1 MRRVIISILV
11 FLLVGCGSGNMPIN
25 LQKEKKSDE
34 SPVKP
39 SVPLTATFQSI
50 YSNIIEMKCLKCH
63 QDSTST
69 NHGIVL
75 ASYDEIMGSE
85 HELVTPGDPFESD
98 IYAAVYGRKMPPAEE
113 PQLTEE
119 EIEIIRKWI
128 EDGAK
133 ND

>member
-1 MRRVIISILV
+1 MLA
-11 FLLVGCGSGNMPIN
+11 GCGSGNMPIN
-25 LQKEKKSDE
+25 LHKEKKSDE
-34 SPVKP
+34 SPDKP

-63 QDSTST
+63 QKSTET

-75 ASYDEIMGSE
+75 ASYDDIMGSS

-98 IYAAVYGRKMPPAEE
+98 IYAAVYARKMPPAEE
-113 PQLTEE
+113 TQLNAE

-128 EDGAK
+128 EDGAR